1 MRQVIHLLE
10 LVIEYNQPA
19 HGSMNDI
26 MPPWM
31 EKYDEVCSWMNN
43 RSWNITKQHPH
54 IYSSKCSLCQLIKM
68 RPMPSHPPGDAYLA
82 LVCAW
87 FLQRMWSHIWA
98 TPHKLVN
105 EDSQSY
111 FREWIY
117 AATSSLCVITLSVW
131 VWIRVILRVCV
142 KIGGDNLKCVC
153 IAFERERE
161 RCVLHFGCWRLTRN
175 TSCCW
180 HWTGMSSS
188 PAPRSLSLTGS
199 TRWVSISIS
208 ISSPFSILQATI
220 TGSSARSYFGWRLQF
235 LITLH
240 VAIHFVNLHRE
251 VCTCMQYVC
260 WDG

>member
-1 MRQVIHLLE
+1 
-10 LVIEYNQPA
+10 
-19 HGSMNDI
+19 MNDI

-43 RSWNITKQHPH
+43 R
-54 IYSSKCSLCQLIKM
+54 CSLCQLIKM

-161 RCVLHFGCWRLTRN
+161 RDVCCILAVGGSSEIQAVAGIEQGWVLLPPHAAC
-175 TSCCW
+175 
-180 HWTGMSSS
+180 
-188 PAPRSLSLTGS
+188 LSLG
-199 TRWVSISIS
+199 RPGGCQFQF
-208 ISSPFSILQATI
+208 SSPFSILQATI

-235 LITLH
+235 FITLH

-251 VCTCMQYVC
+251 GMHMHAVWLLRWLRFRIQSCLRNLGQL
-260 WDG
+260 